1 MTVWN
6 SIDSLIRGLQKRSSN
21 EMKKEIIMGK
31 FSNVFFA
38 SDFDHTLTGQ
48 DNVLRE
54 RNIEAIRYF
63 MSEGGIFTVASGRS
77 IPLFSKRAKLVPVN
91 APCILYNG
99 GACYDY
105 ASGTLHYAHPLP
117 DFAMEIVREAR
128 RLDPTL
134 CVEIQGV
141 ENHYVFGQNERR
153 DRFLRGEGFTSV
165 HVTDTAPKP
174 WMKIT
179 VCGAMGKDPLSTDF
193 SPEEAAQIEAVRQHL
208 DDFCAGRCYVVR
220 SMPYIIEI
228 GNPDCS
234 KGGAARAL
242 ANQYGRQLLVCAGD
256 APNDISMLDEADFA
270 FVPADRDE
278 ALRSRPYLEAAPCN
292 EGTVADAIEKL
303 EALL

>member
-1 MTVWN
+1 
-6 SIDSLIRGLQKRSSN
+6 
-21 EMKKEIIMGK
+21 MGK

-99 GACYDY
+99 AACYDY

-117 DFAMEIVREAR
+117 DFALDIVREAQ

-153 DRFLRGEGFTSV
+153 DEFLKGEGFTPV
-165 HVTDTAPKP
+165 RVTDTVPKP
-174 WMKIT
+174 WIKIT
-179 VCGAMGKDPLSTDF
+179 VCAVMGKNPLCPDF
-193 SPEEAAQIEAVRQHL
+193 SPEEVAHFEAVRQGL
-208 DDFCAGRCYVVR
+208 DAFCAGRCYVTR

-228 GNPDCS
+228 GNPHCS
-234 KGGAARAL
+234 KGSAARAL
-242 ANQYGRQLLVCAGD
+242 AKQYGREILVCAGD

-278 ALRSRPYLEAAPCN
+278 ALRSVPYIEAAACDD
-292 EGTVADAIEKL
+292 GTVADAIERL
-303 EALL
+303 ETLV